1 MTEFVGEEFGA
12 GIVPSGSPDAWSQLK
27 SQFEGLPEDLT
38 MEQFADHTLGWKAE
52 ADKAAEYKAK
62 IAEYEAKLAAQA
74 QSQYELSQKPTPT
87 PAQDAAAVRR
97 WERMQVDNHIAN
109 LVSLSADGQ
118 GYVPTNPTS
127 PVHIAAAAQ
136 MNKKYARDQE
146 LTRSFVDDPYQF
158 MDEVVGSKLTAYEQ
172 MMEKR
177 FAELQEKLT
186 PIEQYSQQTFAEA
199 KRQAWVDEHYA
210 ELFGEDGKLTQT
222 GTVVDGLLK
231 STEFNGDENAA
242 LTIAKS
248 FSPQPQQ
255 PNPGTASI
263 SKVAKANPQRFI
275 DTLSAQSRVPIDS
288 PERRATENKRPG
300 FQELRELAKKLQN
313 Q

>member
-12 GIVPSGSPDAWSQLK
+12 GIVSSGTPDAWSQLK

-62 IAEYEAKLAAQA
+62 IAEYEATLAAQA
-74 QSQYELSQKPTPT
+74 QSQYELSQKPAPT
-87 PAQDAAAVRR
+87 PAQEAAAVRR
-97 WERMQVDNHIAN
+97 WERMQVDNHIVN

-118 GYVPTNPTS
+118 GYVPTNSTS

-158 MDEVVGSKLTAYEQ
+158 MDEVVGTKLTAYKQ
-172 MMEKR
+172 AMEKR
-177 FAELQEKLT
+177 FAELQEKFT
-186 PIEQYSQQTFAEA
+186 PIEQYAQKTTAEE
-199 KRQAWVDEHYA
+199 KRQAWINENYA
-210 ELFGEDGKLTQT
+210 ELFGADGQMTNA
-222 GTVVDGLLK
+222 GRMVDSLLQNPK
-231 STEFNGDENAA
+231 FNGDENEA
-242 LTIAKS
+242 LAEARK

-255 PNPGTASI
+255 PNPGTLSV
-263 SKVAKANPQRFI
+263 SRVAKASPQRFI
-275 DTLSAQSRVPIDS
+275 DTLSEQSRVPIDS

-300 FQELRELAKKLQN
+300 FNDLRELANRLQN
-313 Q
+313 K

>member
-12 GIVPSGSPDAWSQLK
+12 GIVPSGSPDVWSQLK
-27 SQFEGLPEDLT
+27 SQFEGLPDDLT

-74 QSQYELSQKPTPT
+74 QSQYELSQDPT
-87 PAQDAAAVRR
+87 PAQEAAAVRR
-97 WERMQVDNHIAN
+97 WERMQVDNHVVN

-172 MMEKR
+172 AMEKR

-186 PIEQYSQQTFAEA
+186 PIEQYSQQTAAEA
-199 KRQAWVDEHYA
+199 KRQAWVDEHHA
-210 ELFGEDGKLTQT
+210 ELFAEDGQMTNA
-222 GTVVDGLLK
+222 GRMVDSLLQNPK
-231 STEFNGDENAA
+231 FNGDENEA
-242 LTIAKS
+242 LAEARK

-255 PNPGTASI
+255 PNPGTLSV
-263 SKVAKANPQRFI
+263 SKVAKATPQRFI
-275 DTLSAQSRVPIDS
+275 DTLSAQSRIPIDA

-300 FQELRELAKKLQN
+300 FNDLRELANRLQN
-313 Q
+313 K

>member
-27 SQFEGLPEDLT
+27 SQFEGLPDDLT

-52 ADKAAEYKAK
+52 ADKASEYKAK

-74 QSQYELSQKPTPT
+74 QSQYELSQAPT
-87 PAQDAAAVRR
+87 PAQEAAAVRR
-97 WERMQVDNHIAN
+97 WERMQVDNHVVN

-172 MMEKR
+172 AMEKR

-186 PIEQYSQQTFAEA
+186 PIEQYSQQTAAEA

-210 ELFGEDGKLTQT
+210 ELFGDDNKMTQT
-222 GTVVDGLLK
+222 GAMVDALLK
-231 STEFNGDENAA
+231 SQEFNGDENAA

-255 PNPGTASI
+255 PNPGTLSV
-263 SKVAKANPQRFI
+263 SKVAKATPQRFI
-275 DTLSAQSRVPIDS
+275 DTLSPQSRIPIDS

-300 FQELRELAKKLQN
+300 FNDLRELANRLQN
-313 Q
+313 K

>member
-27 SQFEGLPEDLT
+27 SQFEGLPDDLT

-52 ADKAAEYKAK
+52 ADKASEYKAK

-74 QSQYELSQKPTPT
+74 QSQYELSQAPT
-87 PAQDAAAVRR
+87 PAQEAAAVRR
-97 WERMQVDNHIAN
+97 WERMQVDNHVVN

-172 MMEKR
+172 AMEKR

-186 PIEQYSQQTFAEA
+186 PIEQYSQQTAAEA

-210 ELFGEDGKLTQT
+210 ELFGDDNKMTQT
-222 GTVVDGLLK
+222 GAMVDALLQ
-231 STEFNGDENAA
+231 SQEVNGDENAA

-248 FSPQPQQ
+248 FSPQSQK
-255 PNPGTASI
+255 PNPGTLSV
-263 SKVAKANPQRFI
+263 SKVAKATPQRFI
-275 DTLSAQSRVPIDS
+275 DTLSPQSRIPIDA

-300 FQELRELAKKLQN
+300 FNDLRELANRLQN
-313 Q
+313 K

>member
-27 SQFEGLPEDLT
+27 SQFEGLPDDLT

-52 ADKAAEYKAK
+52 ADKASEYKAK

-74 QSQYELSQKPTPT
+74 QSQYDLSQAQT
-87 PAQDAAAVRR
+87 PAQEAAAVRR
-97 WERMQVDNHIAN
+97 WERMQVDNHVVN

-172 MMEKR
+172 AMEKR

-186 PIEQYSQQTFAEA
+186 PIEQYSQQTAAEA

-210 ELFGEDGKLTQT
+210 ELFGDDNKMTQT
-222 GTVVDGLLK
+222 GAMVDALLK
-231 STEFNGDENAA
+231 SQEFNGDENAA

-248 FSPQPQQ
+248 FSPQSQQ
-255 PNPGTASI
+255 PNPGTLSV
-263 SKVAKANPQRFI
+263 SKVAKAPPQRFI
-275 DTLSAQSRVPIDS
+275 DTLSPQSRIPIDT

-300 FQELRELAKKLQN
+300 FNDLRELANRLQN
-313 Q
+313 K